1 LKLTTPAHKDSV
13 FLTILTTFG
22 YPGLQVEHEGV
33 FKSVKPV
40 KDSLVINL
48 GETLS
53 RATNFKLKATN
64 HRVLDIGIERYSSP
78 FFLEPAYSTVVP
90 ANLLDDSEE
99 AKENDITYGVWLINK
114 ISTAYAEWKDF
125 KPAKKQAAK

>member
-1 LKLTTPAHKDSV
+1 M
-13 FLTILTTFG
+13 
-22 YPGLQVEHEGV
+22 

-90 ANLLDDSEE
+90 ANLLDINYKIFRSQKRNNNLPESRLTV
-99 AKENDITYGVWLINK
+99 AYSDITVKLIVG
-114 ISTAYAEWKDF
+114 STSEALNFVSIALCY
-125 KPAKKQAAK
+125 